1 MRFKYWVEVV
11 ARREPIITNQ
21 PVQIYFIDPEEDWE
35 QAGVVEQISKKA
47 GIRFNSNKDVSIVAS
62 VGDQI
67 IGGVADVVYEDNE
80 WEQPVMT
87 YDFDVVVDPQW
98 QGYQMVGF
106 KLIDA
111 AIRNAQSKDAQ
122 MIRTWV
128 VNKRLAPIMQSKY
141 GFEGGPDIFYKW
153 L

>member
-1 MRFKYWVEVV
+1 MNFKTWLEVV
-11 ARREPIITNQ
+11 TGRSPINTNQ
-21 PVQIYFIDPEEDWE
+21 PLQVYVIDPEEDWE
-35 QAGVVEQISKKA
+35 SAEEVEQIANKVN
-47 GIRFNSNKDVSIVAS
+47 IRFNSNKDVSIIAS

-67 IGGVADVVYEDNE
+67 IGGVADTIYVSNQSQHDDIE
-80 WEQPVMT
+80 

-111 AIRNAQSKDAQ
+111 AIEKARSYEATIIK
-122 MIRTWV
+122 TWI
-128 VNKRLAPIMQSKY
+128 VNPRLAPIMQTKY
-141 GFEGGPDIFYKW
+141 GFSGGPDVFYKY